1 MAGEKILLA
10 DDDPLMLETLAE
22 FLRGQGY
29 EVLPV
34 GDGSEALAAL
44 AGQEFELALLD
55 LKLPGFSGL
64 DLLSQLKAKAAD
76 TEVILFTGHA
86 DLDSALQA
94 LRLGAYDY
102 LLKSDLLLANLAAVV
117 ARALERRHLT
127 RMNRELLAD
136 LRQAREDL
144 ARQRAAELTQVRRI
158 GEALAVPLTWEQLF
172 HGLLNL
178 IWESLCLEVL
188 GIEFQ
193 GMHRDLSLEAY
204 RRQPEVP
211 DGAFEEFKDW
221 LKKRLVAASAADDA
235 AELGPLP
242 LPQPAV
248 LCESARAGENLALVA
263 AGRDAPFSPEEAEMF
278 RIFILQG
285 EAALKN
291 LVLFEE
297 VKALALRDGL
307 TGLYNYRHFWELLL
321 HEVGLCR
328 RYQRPLALLF
338 LDLDNF
344 KVINDTLGHPQ
355 GDVVLKAVASYLQ
368 GAMRQAD
375 VVCRYGGEEFV
386 VILPQTGSAQALVLA
401 ERLRRGLAEHRISLG
416 QQELQLSASIGV
428 AGLEPGMD
436 ASALLRAADA
446 ALYRAKQAGKNRVCG
461 PACQD

>member
-10 DDDPLMLETLAE
+10 DDDPVMLETLAE

-34 GDGSEALAAL
+34 GDGSEAMVAL

-64 DLLSQLKAKAAD
+64 DLLSQLKGKAAD

-102 LLKSDLLLANLAAVV
+102 LLKSDLLLENLAAVV
-117 ARALERRHLT
+117 ARALERRSLART
-127 RMNRELLAD
+127 NQELLAD
-136 LRQAREDL
+136 LRRAQQDL
-144 ARQRAAELTQVRRI
+144 AQQRAAELAQVRRL

-178 IWESLCLEVL
+178 LWESLPLGVL

-193 GMHRDLSLEAY
+193 GGHRDLSLKAY

-211 DGAFEEFKDW
+211 DADFEKFKVW
-221 LKKRLVAASAADDA
+221 LSAGFAAASGETGDARPDPAAA
-235 AELGPLP
+235 PL
-242 LPQPAV
+242 PAV
-248 LCESARAGENLALVA
+248 LSSSARAGDYLAVVA
-263 AGRDAPFSPEEAEMF
+263 AGRNAPFSPEEGEMF
-278 RIFILQG
+278 RIFLLQG

-291 LVLFEE
+291 LALFEE
-297 VKALALRDGL
+297 VKGLAIRDGL

-321 HEVGLCR
+321 HEVELSR
-328 RYQRPLALLF
+328 RYGQPLALLF

-355 GDVVLKAVASYLQ
+355 GDTALKAVAAYLQ
-368 GAMRQAD
+368 GAVRQAD

-386 VILPQTGSAQALVLA
+386 VILPQTGGDQALVLG
-401 ERLRRGLAEHRISLG
+401 ERLRCGLAKQRIPLG
-416 QQELQLSASIGV
+416 RQELQLSVSIGV
-428 AGLEPGMD
+428 ADLKPTMD
-436 ASALLRAADA
+436 ASGLLQAADA
-446 ALYRAKQAGKNRVCG
+446 ALYRAKQTGKNQVCV
-461 PACQD
+461 PPD